1 MFIRQKRFRRK
12 HMTTPFTFG
21 YFSLFWMIYFHIRTH
36 YLYILCGHLAF
47 IFPVFTNSTTAVVAS
62 ILCFFIYDLTAFSAP
77 FVNRICKGSP
87 MSCHYTA
94 LYIYTTLHST
104 ITLSDTAIR
113 YPLDKDQ
120 YGRAMWQ
127 IIHSYSSSMPDKL
140 SRVDK
145 IKFRQTLADLV
156 DHLPC
161 QDCKHHARA
170 YLKENKPAYKSNQEM
185 FQYYCDFHNHIN
197 ESTGK
202 PKQDCQALWS
212 SRAEPCTNCSTI
224 ASDSIQKNNP
234 ADKSS
239 NEETDRKS
247 DPIPQLGAPQ
257 PMLSLISEEKQHTP
271 NTSHPTPN
279 EADNRPKQSVTVN
292 QILDQSLKTSL
303 SDYKNV
309 STKMF
314 ETMCRN
320 AGAPMPELVFAEK
333 TECSNPESSC
343 THFPIDKQSGRLAD
357 GAPTRVYLNINQ
369 YSPRSVIHE
378 ALHYIAKFKG
388 LDVLAPS
395 HEEEIT
401 RHARDIMARDFP
413 MDRARDLI
421 PGKTGAGTPH
431 GGSNPPVPL
440 QELKD
445 EGAPTPASIDPY
457 KNFKERSRKRLDGF
471 TSNLPYY
478 SKYYHGAKKHKRE
491 QPSQAVVST
500 MTYSDGR
507 PVYPQVPIQ
516 TEPEKPP
523 EPASSS
529 EGFLS
534 MLDPVFAPFADLL
547 GMPARDVNIAHT
559 PNILANGGIVLV
571 ESNVNKFGAMAISL
585 LSSLA
590 TLAAGTLTKD
600 SIGLTDKKLLVGMGG
615 ALFWNGALRYITNP
629 KISEE
634 VIHHAMLFGNSLAT
648 MDVNAMVAS
657 VVNEKPKEVEK
668 GMGKRGAPVRE
679 SLNRN
684 LSSPV
689 GGQERLVRRG
699 GGSQEMN
706 LDDLTGDLY
715 SDPDQTISNQGT
727 FGKPSWFPSM

>member
-1 MFIRQKRFRRK
+1 
-12 HMTTPFTFG
+12 
-21 YFSLFWMIYFHIRTH
+21 
-36 YLYILCGHLAF
+36 
-47 IFPVFTNSTTAVVAS
+47 
-62 ILCFFIYDLTAFSAP
+62 
-77 FVNRICKGSP
+77 
-87 MSCHYTA
+87 MSQE
-94 LYIYTTLHST
+94 
-104 ITLSDTAIR
+104 IR
-113 YPLDKDQ
+113 YPLSKDE
-120 YGRAMWQ
+120 YGRAMWG
-127 IIHSYSSSMPDKL
+127 ILHSYTSSMPQKL

-145 IKFRQTLADLV
+145 IKLRQTLADLI
-156 DHLPC
+156 DHFPC
-161 QDCKHHARA
+161 PDCKNHAKTF
-170 YLKENKPAYKSNQEM
+170 LKEHKPDYSTNEDAFK
-185 FQYYCDFHNHIN
+185 YYCGFQNHIRQ
-197 ESTGK
+197 SQDK
-202 PKQDCQALWS
+202 PTEDCQALWS
-212 SRAEPCTNCSTI
+212 KRAEPCMNCSTTAQSKQEI
-224 ASDSIQKNNP
+224 STNQTKNITYVTTN
-234 ADKSS
+234 DKI
-239 NEETDRKS
+239 
-247 DPIPQLGAPQ
+247 PIPQSSITPYEKDKQ
-257 PMLSLISEEKQHTP
+257 RTEEKSQNEGENRKGIHSAAPPQTSP
-271 NTSHPTPN
+271 NPAPIISQNNDDRPSN
-279 EADNRPKQSVTVN
+279 NNQPKQSLTVDQFLN
-292 QILDQSLKTSL
+292 QSLKTSL
-303 SDYKNV
+303 EDYKNV

-343 THFPIDKQSGRLAD
+343 THFPIDKQSGRLTD

-401 RHARDIMARDFP
+401 KHARDIMARDFP
-413 MDRARDLI
+413 TDANLAKRPDT
-421 PGKTGAGTPH
+421 KE
-431 GGSNPPVPL
+431 V
-440 QELKD
+440 KD
-445 EGAPTPASIDPY
+445 EPLLAKQQVLVETSAAADPY
-457 KNFKERSRKRLDGF
+457 KYFKERSRKRLDGF
-471 TSNLPYY
+471 TSGLPYY

-491 QPSQAVVST
+491 APSQGVVST

-516 TEPEKPP
+516 AEPEKPP

-559 PNILANGGIVLV
+559 PNLLANGGIVLV

-585 LSSLA
+585 ISSLA
-590 TLAAGTLTKD
+590 TLAAGTLSKD
-600 SIGLTDKKLLVGMGG
+600 SIGLTDKKLLVGLGG

-634 VIHHAMLFGNSLAT
+634 VIHHAMLFGNSLST
-648 MDVNAMVAS
+648 MDVNAMVAA

-699 GGSQEMN
+699 GGSQEYN
-706 LDDLTGDLY
+706 LDDATGDIY
-715 SDPDQTISNQGT
+715 SDPDSTISNQGT
-727 FGKPSWFPSM
+727 FNKPSWFPSL